1 MGILSA
7 SFGIKGSMGLNDT
20 MAAIDEITASAEGL
34 KNLIKIMRE
43 AIRREDKPVFMAW
56 DQKGALIGITF
67 DSAGAERWKN
77 EGVAVRTSEEEINH
91 IVREILS
98 NE

>member
-7 SFGIKGSMGLNDT
+7 SFGIKGSMHLTDI
-20 MAAIDEITASAEGL
+20 MPAIEEVEASAKHL
-34 KNLIKIMRE
+34 KGLIKTISE
-43 AIRREDKPVFMAW
+43 AIRREGKPVFMAW

-67 DSAGAERWKN
+67 DSACAERWKN